1 MKQEISYNT
10 GYDKHK
16 EIQHCTCYDTI
27 RSETKQNT
35 INYKERDTV
44 FDYNTHIQKHILCSI
59 TIHMKSILLPNGAT
73 ERYTC
78 EHHKTL
84 MKRRTP
90 NTCDAMQQA
99 AEEMPHTL

>member
-1 MKQEISYNT
+1 
-10 GYDKHK
+10 
-16 EIQHCTCYDTI
+16 
-27 RSETKQNT
+27 
-35 INYKERDTV
+35 
-44 FDYNTHIQKHILCSI
+44 
-59 TIHMKSILLPNGAT
+59 MKSLLLPNGAT

-99 AEEMPHTL
+99 AEEMPHTLWHTMLCATIENSTTTETGSENMKHTMWYRKFIAIKHETATPETICIYIF